1 MNVYAESGFQKDR
14 MEHANKHRW
23 VSIVGNYAL
32 SLAKIITCQC
42 YTVSRFLIALL
53 MLMQFM
59 TKKSTEFVRKSEKL
73 PFSIYMNVI

>member
-1 MNVYAESGFQKDR
+1 MRQGVFVLFLFCGKKECICKNIVSKDR

-42 YTVSRFLIALL
+42 NTVSRFLIALL

-59 TKKSTEFVRKSEKL
+59 TVKSQQNL
-73 PFSIYMNVI
+73 